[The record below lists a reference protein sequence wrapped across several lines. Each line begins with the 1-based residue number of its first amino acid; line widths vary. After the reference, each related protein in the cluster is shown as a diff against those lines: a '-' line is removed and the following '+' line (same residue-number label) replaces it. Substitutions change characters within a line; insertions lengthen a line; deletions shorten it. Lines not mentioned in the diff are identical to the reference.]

1 METKFV
7 YRLPSVDDDDVML
20 ISSDNED
27 SSLTESGCGVH
38 DTERSDQE
46 VKHNKNI
53 DGGTAW
59 LCVLGK

>member
-1 METKFV
+1 METKSV
-7 YRLPSVDDDDVML
+7 NRLPSVDDDDVLL

-27 SSLTESGCGVH
+27 SSLTESSSGVH

>member
-7 YRLPSVDDDDVML
+7 NRLPSVDDDDVL
-20 ISSDNED
+20 RISSDNED
-27 SSLTESGCGVH
+27 SSLTESGSGVH

-46 VKHNKNI
+46 VNHNKNI

>member
-1 METKFV
+1 METKSV
-7 YRLPSVDDDDVML
+7 NRLPSVDDDDVLL

-27 SSLTESGCGVH
+27 SSLTESGSGVH

-46 VKHNKNI
+46 EKHNKNI